1 MTGKL
6 CIAACPC
13 GKPYHTRRHAIL
25 RTDIL
30 ASGVYSKVLI
40 AVNGLMLR
48 DLRVRTLRLLYWSKN
63 DMFDVL
69 AFPEEHLMLQNRQC
83 VGMPSASNGQGLDK
97 EAIKISCRTHAH
109 CRVLLST
116 RCIAGTL
123 PSSWGA
129 VGSFPMLTNVTL
141 ANNNLS
147 GSLPTS
153 WGTNLHRIPH
163 FNHLAVAVGAPRC
176 AAFSGAQHQTSAVI
190 DAKAPGM
197 AI

>member
-1 MTGKL
+1 
-6 CIAACPC
+6 
-13 GKPYHTRRHAIL
+13 
-25 RTDIL
+25 
-30 ASGVYSKVLI
+30 
-40 AVNGLMLR
+40 
-48 DLRVRTLRLLYWSKN
+48 
-63 DMFDVL
+63 MFDVL
-69 AFPEEHLMLQNRQC
+69 AFPEEHLMLQNRHS
-83 VGMPSASNGQGLDK
+83 VGMPSASNGQDLDK
-97 EAIKISCRTHAH
+97 EAIKISCRAHAH

-163 FNHLAVAVGAPRC
+163 FNHLQWLSVLPGALHSVVPKIRP
-176 AAFSGAQHQTSAVI
+176 AQLLMLRHPGWQYESANTCKVSWTRRWQHRMEI
-190 DAKAPGM
+190 VP
-197 AI
+197 